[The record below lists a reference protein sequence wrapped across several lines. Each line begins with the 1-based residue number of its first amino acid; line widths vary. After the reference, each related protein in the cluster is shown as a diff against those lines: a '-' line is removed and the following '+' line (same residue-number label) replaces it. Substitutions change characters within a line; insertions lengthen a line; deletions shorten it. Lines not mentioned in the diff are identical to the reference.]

1 MGVNAYK
8 IFDEW
13 EKEPVYEMK
22 TGALM
27 LIESLKKEG
36 VEVIFG
42 YPGGAVI
49 PIYDVLY
56 DSGIKHIL
64 SRHEQGAVHAADG
77 YARATGKVGVCIGT
91 SGPGATNLVTGITNA
106 YMDSIPL
113 VVITGQ
119 VARSLLGTDGF
130 QEADITGITMPITK
144 HNYLVQNTAQLPL
157 IIKEAFYL
165 AKSGRPG
172 PVLID
177 IPKDVSYELAPFN
190 YPEKVDI
197 PSYQPTVYPNANQV
211 LKVVEVIK
219 QAKRPVIIAGGGVIN
234 ANASKELL
242 EFVEK
247 VRIPVTTTLMGLGS
261 IPVQHELF
269 LGMPGMHGTYTANMA
284 IQKADLLIAMGARFD
299 DRVTG
304 NTKKFAPH
312 AQIVHIDID
321 PAEIGK
327 IIKTS
332 YPLVG
337 DLKQVLPRL
346 IQLINR
352 NETDEWIKLLQEWK
366 REHPL
371 RYKDLPDKIKPQFV
385 IEQIA
390 KYGSEAI
397 IATDVG
403 QHQMWTAQYFPF
415 SRHRSFITSG
425 GLGTMGFGLPAAIGA
440 QVGKQDEKVVLIS
453 GDGSIQMNIQE
464 LATIAEN
471 RLPLKIFILNNSY
484 LGMVRQWQEIFHER
498 RYSATAMNVT
508 PDFVKLA
515 EAYGIRGVRVKEKE
529 EVEKTI
535 REVIEYDGP
544 VLVDVI
550 VEKEENVFPF
560 VPAGASLDE
569 MLEGWESK

>member
-1 MGVNAYK
+1 MEVNAYK

-22 TGALM
+22 TGAEM
-27 LIESLKKEG
+27 LIESLKNEG

-56 DSGIKHIL
+56 DAGIKHIL

-247 VRIPVTTTLMGLGS
+247 VQIPVTTTLMGLGS

-327 IIKTS
+327 IINTH

-346 IQLINR
+346 IQLITR
-352 NETDEWIKLLQEWK
+352 KETEGWIKLLQEWK

-390 KYGSEAI
+390 KYGGKAI

-440 QVGKQDEKVVLIS
+440 QVGKRDEKVVLIS

-515 EAYGIRGVRVKEKE
+515 EAYGIWGIRVKEKE
-529 EVEKTI
+529 EVEEVIKK
-535 REVIEYDGP
+535 VIEYDGP

-550 VEKEENVFPF
+550 VEKEENVYPF

-569 MLEGWESK
+569 MLEGGESK